1 MTTTQAVEMSVTV
14 NNSPTQDYI
23 HPDDHTLNL
32 LILPIFNF
40 KIISRRP
47 KLFKFSIQ
55 NPVKKIKIHVNVQY
69 AHYLLMC
76 RDVIFSLRVM
86 K

>member
-14 NNSPTQDYI
+14 NNSPIQDYI

-47 KLFKFSIQ
+47 NFLSFQFKT
-55 NPVKKIKIHVNVQY
+55 
-69 AHYLLMC
+69 L
-76 RDVIFSLRVM
+76 
-86 K
+86 